1 MTRRRIV
8 QALAAPV
15 AAAIVSLI
23 VASIA
28 LLLSG
33 TNPLD
38 AFEAMWTYV
47 DSTASV
53 VAIINRA
60 GPYYVSALAAAIG
73 FKMGLFNIG
82 VDGQYRIAA
91 LMAAY
96 FGAAVDLPAPLHVAF
111 IMLVGVTFGAMYA
124 GIAGLLKV
132 KRGVNEVIATIML
145 NYIATGLITWLLTRW
160 LKADSTDGGGAQII
174 KTEELPPS
182 AWMPHLNAL
191 FEKFGF
197 HFPANTVLYGYLV
210 VAAILGI
217 GFYLVVWR
225 TRFGFELRS
234 SGVNPAASRAAG
246 VNPGRMVLTTMLI
259 SGGIAGMVGLGP
271 LLSNTHFFEASG
283 GQFPLRLGFTGIG
296 VALLGRNHPAGIA
309 LAAIVYAGIERST
322 QVLSPLGIPSEISSI
337 IQGTLILS
345 MVISY
350 EVVRRR
356 GEAAAVHA
364 ASRGHETPVPPEP
377 LVGRAEGAPL

>member
-1 MTRRRIV
+1 MTGRRV
-8 QALAAPV
+8 GQALAAPI
-15 AAAIVSLI
+15 AAAIVSLL

-33 TNPLD
+33 NNPLD

-47 DSTASV
+47 DSTSSV
-53 VAIINRA
+53 VAIVNRA

-96 FGAAVDLPAPLHVAF
+96 FGAAVDLPAPIHVAF
-111 IMLVGVTFGAMYA
+111 IMLVGIVFGGLYA
-124 GIAGLLKV
+124 GIAGALKV

-145 NYIATGLITWLLTRW
+145 NYIATGLIAFMLTRW
-160 LKADSTDGGGAQII
+160 LKADSTGGGAQVI
-174 KTEELPPS
+174 KTKQLPQS
-182 AWMPHLNAL
+182 GWMPHLNAL

-197 HFPANTVLYGYLV
+197 HFPNNTVLYGYVV
-210 VAAILGI
+210 VAAVLGI

-234 SGVNPAASRAAG
+234 SGINPAAARASG
-246 VNPGRMVLTTMLI
+246 VNPGRMVLITMLI
-259 SGGIAGMVGLGP
+259 SGGLAGMVGMGP

-283 GQFPLRLGFTGIG
+283 GQFPRLLGFTGIG

-309 LAAIVYAGIERST
+309 LAAFVYAGIERST

-345 MVISY
+345 SVIAY

-356 GEAAAVHA
+356 GEAVAVHA
-364 ASRGHETPVPPEP
+364 ASRGQDVATTPEP
-377 LVGRAEGAPL
+377 LVGQTEGEPL